1 MAEIITTTESRK
13 FKTIVTDAGKAKIT
27 NAVLNGEK
35 VDVVTA
41 VVGDGGGVY
50 FVPTPDMEELKR
62 EVWRGDIANAKINEN
77 SSNMIDITIVLP
89 GNVGGFTVREIGI
102 KDTAG
107 TLIAVCNTP
116 DVEKAVL
123 PDGIADVL
131 RLVMHVVFTD
141 VEALEF
147 KVDPSVDPMSAAD
160 LEAAMEKH
168 NEDQNAHGGLVA
180 TLMGKA
186 ENLLPIHIGTE
197 QPEADGPFLW
207 LKVDKGGEEHGPDNP
222 EEPEDPDNPED
233 PEALILDTAPYREGS
248 DLYAQV
254 EGETRSVENATK
266 TPGAAE
272 DEEPLKIKIN

>member
-13 FKTIVTDAGKAKIT
+13 YKTIVTDAGKAKIT

-41 VVGDGGGVY
+41 VVGDGGGLY
-50 FVPTPDMEELKR
+50 YVPTPDMETLKR
-62 EVWRGDIANAKINEN
+62 ETWRGDIANAKINEN
-77 SSNMIDITIVLP
+77 SSNMIDITVVLP

-102 KDTAG
+102 LDTAG

-168 NEDQNAHGGLVA
+168 NEDQNAHGGVLA
-180 TLMGKA
+180 ALTGKA
-186 ENLLPIHIGTE
+186 KNLMPIYIGTE

-207 LKVDKGGEEHGPDNP
+207 LKVDKQDDDPGDFEPDDPDNPDNP
-222 EEPEDPDNPED
+222 ERETFRLETSE
-233 PEALILDTAPYREGS
+233 YREGG

-254 EGETRSVENATK
+254 DGEVKTVDNAEK
-266 TPGAAE
+266 VPGAAE
-272 DEEPLKIKIN
+272 DGEPLKIKLH

>member
-27 NAVLNGEK
+27 NAVMNGQK
-35 VDVVTA
+35 VDIVTA
-41 VVGDGGGVY
+41 VVGDGGGGY
-50 FVPTPDMEELKR
+50 YIPTPDMEALKR
-62 EVWRGDIANAKINEN
+62 EVWSGDIATAKINEN
-77 SSNMIDITIVLP
+77 SSNMIDITVVLP

-107 TLIAVCNTP
+107 TLIAACNTP

-168 NEDQNAHGGLVA
+168 NEDRNAHGGVLA
-180 TLMGKA
+180 ALTGKA
-186 ENLLPIHIGTE
+186 KDLLPIHIGTE

-207 LKVDKGGEEHGPDNP
+207 LKVDKENEDNGPEEPDNP
-222 EEPEDPDNPED
+222 DGPDT
-233 PEALILDTAPYREGS
+233 LILDTAPYREGS

-254 EGETRSVENATK
+254 EGETRSVENAEK
-266 TPGAAE
+266 IHGAAE
-272 DEEPLKIKIN
+272 DEEPLRIKIN